1 MVSKS
6 YTFIAGA
13 WLLSATLAAIATP
26 AMAQDPMAGES
37 DMVRQSRAM
46 SAELGGKL
54 KAQLEAALKSGGP
67 ASALGVCQTVA
78 PAIGGELSQS
88 FGGEVGRTALKV
100 RNTDNAPDAFEA
112 KILERFVAEAANGA
126 DLTKL
131 EHFET
136 IEENGKRLFLY
147 MKAIPMAEKPC
158 AACQGKT
165 IDPQL
170 LDKIRE
176 LYPEDQATGFVPGEV
191 RGAFTI
197 TKQLP

>member
-13 WLLSATLAAIATP
+13 WLLSATLAAIATS

-131 EHFET
+131 EHSET
-136 IEENGKRLFLY
+136 VEENGKRLFRY

-158 AACQGKT
+158 AACHGKT
-165 IDPQL
+165 IDPPL